1 MPKLVI
7 GTRGSPLALAQAR
20 EFQAALIAANPALDA
35 AAVEIAVI
43 KTGADKAPE
52 RPIAELGG
60 KGLFVKEIEDALLA
74 ERIDVAVHSVKD
86 LPGILP
92 EGLQLACVLARE
104 DPRDAFISRNAAGID
119 ELAQGAA
126 VGTSSPR
133 RQAQILARRPDLVI
147 RPLRGNVATRL
158 RKLDEGVAAALI
170 LAMAG
175 LNRLGLAAEATSAI
189 PSDVMLPAVG
199 QGAIGAECRS
209 GDSRTR
215 ELLAAASH
223 GDSET
228 RIRAER
234 AFLAALG
241 GSCRTPIGGFAEI
254 TNNRLVFRGLVASL
268 DGARTFETER
278 AGALED
284 AAAMGKDAGDELRGR
299 ADPDMFA
306 A

>member
-1 MPKLVI
+1 MPKLTI

-20 EFQAALIAANPALDA
+20 EFKAALAAANPALDA
-35 AAVEIAVI
+35 AAIEIAVI
-43 KTGADKAPE
+43 RTGADKEPE
-52 RPIAELGG
+52 RPVSELGG
-60 KGLFVKEIEDALLA
+60 KGLFVKEIEEALLA
-74 ERIDVAVHSVKD
+74 GRIDIAVHSVKD
-86 LPGILP
+86 LPGMLP
-92 EGLQLACVLARE
+92 DGLELACVLPRE
-104 DPRDAFISRNAAGID
+104 DPRDAFISRAADSIGG
-119 ELAQGAA
+119 LAQGAA

-133 RQAQILARRPDLVI
+133 RQAQLLARRPDLVI

-158 RKLDEGVAAALI
+158 KKLEEGAAAALI

-175 LNRLGLAAEATSAI
+175 LKRLGLASEATAAI
-189 PSDVMLPAVG
+189 PPEEMLPAVG
-199 QGAIGAECRS
+199 QGAIGAECRG
-209 GDSRTR
+209 GDSRTK

-228 RIRAER
+228 RVRAER

-268 DGARTFETER
+268 DGARTFETRRE
-278 AGALED
+278 GALAD
-284 AAAMGKDAGDELRGR
+284 AAAMGRDAGAELRGR
-299 ADPDMFA
+299 AGPDMFA

>member
-20 EFQAALIAANPALDA
+20 EFQAALIAASPALDA

-43 KTGADKAPE
+43 KTGADKVPE

-86 LPGILP
+86 LPGMLP
-92 EGLQLACVLARE
+92 DGLELACVLARE
-104 DPRDAFISRNAAGID
+104 DPRDAFISRTAAGID
-119 ELAQGAA
+119 ELAPGAA

-133 RQAQILARRPDLVI
+133 RRAQILARRPDLVI

-158 RKLDEGVAAALI
+158 RKLNEGVAAALI

-175 LNRLGLAAEATSAI
+175 LNRLGLSAEATAAI
-189 PSDVMLPAVG
+189 PPDVMLPAVG
-199 QGAIGAECRS
+199 QGAIGAECRD

-215 ELLAAASH
+215 DLLAAVSH
-223 GDSET
+223 ADSET

-254 TNNRLVFRGLVASL
+254 TNNRLVLKGLVASL

-278 AGALED
+278 SGAPSE
-284 AAAMGKDAGDELRGR
+284 AAAMGKDAGDELRAR
-299 ADPDMFA
+299 AGPDMFA

>member
-1 MPKLVI
+1 MLKVTI

-20 EFQAALIAANPALDA
+20 EFQAALIAANSSLDA
-35 AAVEIAVI
+35 DSIEIAVI
-43 KTGADKAPE
+43 RTGADKQPE
-52 RPIAELGG
+52 RPISELGG

-74 ERIDVAVHSVKD
+74 GRIDVAVHSVKD

-92 EGLQLACVLARE
+92 EGVELACVLPRE
-104 DPRDAFISRNAAGID
+104 DPRDAFISRVAGSLD
-119 ELAQGAA
+119 KLPQGAA

-133 RQAQILARRPDLVI
+133 RQSQILAHRPDLEI

-158 RKLDEGVAAALI
+158 RKLEEGVAAATI

-175 LNRLGLAAEATSAI
+175 LNRLGLAEEITAVIE
-189 PSDVMLPAVG
+189 PDVMLPAVG
-199 QGAIGAECRS
+199 QGAIGGECRS
-209 GDSRTR
+209 GDTR
-215 ELLAAASH
+215 ILELLAAVNHQESAV
-223 GDSET
+223 

-254 TNNRLVFRGLVASL
+254 AEKRLVFRGLVASL
-268 DGARTFETER
+268 DGTSSFQTVRRGE
-278 AGALED
+278 LKD
-284 AAAMGKDAGDELRGR
+284 AAAMGKDAGIELRAR
-299 ADPDMFA
+299 AGPGMFA